1 MHHDAFGLER
11 FIAAQGD
18 GEFESALAEIE
29 AGRKRSH
36 WIWFVFPQIHGLGTS
51 QMSRTYAIAG
61 RDEAVAYLQ
70 HPVLSARL
78 TKIAEAAA
86 AQIQKGVP
94 LTMLM
99 GSATDAA
106 KLVSSMTLF
115 ADVARSMPEG
125 QRTAVTTAIANAA
138 DAILTAAASQGLA
151 RCSHTEAAL
160 PS

>member
-1 MHHDAFGLER
+1 MHHDASGLER

-51 QMSRTYAIAG
+51 QMSRAYAIAA

-78 TKIAEAAA
+78 MQITEAAA
-86 AQIQKGVP
+86 AQIQNGVP
-94 LTMLM
+94 LSMLM
-99 GSATDAA
+99 GSAVDAA

-115 ADVARSMPEG
+115 AAVARSMPEA
-125 QRTAVTTAIANAA
+125 QRTAVTEGIADAA
-138 DAILTAAASQGLA
+138 DAILTAAASQGFA
-151 RCSHTEAAL
+151 RCSHTEAVLA
-160 PS
+160 S